1 MLKCFST
8 GQQAP
13 LHQNRPVKDILETAK
28 RLGAGIIVLS
38 LVVMMGL
45 TFSSQPMD
53 EILAIL
59 GGQTRYGSFDGEDI
73 SAESYG
79 YAYGA
84 CEERFSQFGK
94 LPAVFL
100 NSCLENTL
108 QELYVLPSIARR
120 LGLEVPPEQVEREL
134 VEIAQAEFQ
143 RQEVLLEADRRQV
156 EDFYQELVRQGSVK
170 LRSRETSARRL
181 SAAILSADPS
191 PEFIDAAARARA
203 STVSLRMIRFT
214 QTGLL
219 ANFDN
224 QVSVSDEEL
233 KSEYETWKKEKPDL
247 EPLDKIKGQV
257 MDRVRTKK
265 KQSMLASAKESLG
278 KLKPEDGLQAV
289 TSITGV
295 PAVVSNGVPLE
306 GLSRVQAG
314 GQGVNLASGDFF
326 RDLTAYE
333 PGKKRYFGPYQD
345 GEATVYVEIL
355 SVNPRKLNA
364 QEEETLRNEASS
376 RLKQEIYRYLIRT
389 EALRGNFEY
398 RELPE
403 ENQQQLDVPQ

>member
-1 MLKCFST
+1 M
-8 GQQAP
+8 
-13 LHQNRPVKDILETAK
+13 KDILETAK